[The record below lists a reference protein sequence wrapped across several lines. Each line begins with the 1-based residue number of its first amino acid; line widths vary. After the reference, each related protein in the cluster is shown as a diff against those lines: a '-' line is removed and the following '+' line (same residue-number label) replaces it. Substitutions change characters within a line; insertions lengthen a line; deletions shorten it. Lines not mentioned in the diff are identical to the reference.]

1 MVFLGQA
8 AGQLVALPGHL
19 GELPLQLDDPADR
32 LQRDA
37 LIGHRG
43 HLLDDVDLVARV
55 AALVSRRALRR
66 DHLERVDP
74 AQERLLDRE
83 HLRDLADRVQR
94 GVVVI
99 ER

>member
-1 MVFLGQA
+1 
-8 AGQLVALPGHL
+8 
-19 GELPLQLDDPADR
+19 
-32 LQRDA
+32 
-37 LIGHRG
+37 
-43 HLLDDVDLVARV
+43 VDLVARV